1 MHYFSRPTKRGH
13 VSSATVRC
21 NKNEKNKKPLQLF
34 SHFWDYNLLLTFK

>member
-1 MHYFSRPTKRGH
+1 MHGLTWPTKRGH
-13 VSSATVRC
+13 VAHADVRC